1 MGEHKLF
8 SPSKSGMWI
17 ACPGSMSFP
26 ENQDPEG
33 GSSSYADDGSAT
45 HHWGAMA
52 CRGERIRIGDTI
64 EINGTIYT
72 LDEERY
78 ARVAAYAEDVNR
90 RAIAGYLHV
99 ERFVDLSQV
108 LGDGQGGTPDIAI
121 VVPHLAR
128 GIIEDLKDGQ
138 WRKSLCVYS
147 RPASNG
153 YNARNPRT
161 ELAASTL
168 RIGLVADVGFVLP
181 HRGNYACHLPT
192 EAQRH

>member
-17 ACPGSMSFP
+17 SCPGSMSFP

-33 GSSSYADDGSAT
+33 SSSSYADDGSAT

-78 ARVAAYAEDVNR
+78 ARVEAAEKEFMRLLSSSQQRIQRQKSANR
-90 RAIAGYLHV
+90 TR
-99 ERFVDLSQV
+99 S
-108 LGDGQGGTPDIAI
+108 
-121 VVPHLAR
+121 
-128 GIIEDLKDGQ
+128 
-138 WRKSLCVYS
+138 
-147 RPASNG
+147 
-153 YNARNPRT
+153 
-161 ELAASTL
+161 
-168 RIGLVADVGFVLP
+168 
-181 HRGNYACHLPT
+181 
-192 EAQRH
+192 